1 MINIFKTFTLSI
13 IFLPLF
19 LEAGVNDLYVLNKQ
33 NTFDKWS
40 KNFKFIEGEIYIKRD
55 VKSIEIMEFKGKEK
69 KNYSLFCVVKYREDS
84 VVFLNSKDIDGFRF
98 KEEHYQTNA
107 LMDESFFMHQVSF
120 GKVTLFEKKSIPSDG
135 RYLFFLKKNNKHVYY
150 LLNPIES
157 NITFL
162 YTRTSATGSMLVEV
176 ETKMLNESFK
186 KFVNMQM
193 GDCLEVRNFVRSEFY
208 KMEDLAFLVDKYNDC
223 FLNDNNI
230 K

>member
-1 MINIFKTFTLSI
+1 MINIFKTFIISI
-13 IFLPLF
+13 IFLPFF
-19 LEAGVNDLYVLNKQ
+19 LEAGVNDLYFLNKQ
-33 NTFDKWS
+33 KTFDKWS
-40 KNFKFIEGEIYIKRD
+40 KNLKFIEGEIYIKSD
-55 VKSIEIMEFKGKEK
+55 VQSIQIIEFKGKEK
-69 KNYSLFCVVKYREDS
+69 KNYSLFCVVKYSEDS
-84 VVFLNSKDIDGFRF
+84 IVFFNSKDIDGFRF
-98 KEEHYQTNA
+98 KEEHYQTSA

-120 GKVTLFEKKSIPSDG
+120 GKVTLFEKKNIPSDS

-162 YTRTSATGSMLVEV
+162 YTRTSATGNRLVEV

-193 GDCLEVRNFVRSEFY
+193 GDCLEVRNYARSEFY
-208 KMEDLAFLVDKYNDC
+208 RMEDLAFLTDIYTDC